1 MAAGSVWPWAGCTL
15 LQDQPPAPVA
25 LLCSGILCASLFQLC
40 GEAGARCCR
49 LVSGQPASPARG
61 SARSEEKVLIHPER
75 LWMDRQRAGACP
87 GSLCGGELLEQ
98 MVGIPRVRG
107 WPAPGRCWLCASGR
121 RMGAAACRLTQTHRR
136 LCWNWLDY
144 SMIQRA
150 HPINFLGFFY
160 SSLILTHKTLSVEQ
174 IYT

>member
-1 MAAGSVWPWAGCTL
+1 MLGHPLCVSFPALWRSWGAVLQAGFRAAGI
-15 LQDQPPAPVA
+15 PA
-25 LLCSGILCASLFQLC
+25 
-40 GEAGARCCR
+40 
-49 LVSGQPASPARG
+49 ASPARG
-61 SARSEEKVLIHPER
+61 SARSEGKVLIHPER
-75 LWMDRQRAGACP
+75 LWMDGQRAGACP

-107 WPAPGRCWLCASGR
+107 WPAPGRCWLCAGGR

-144 SMIQRA
+144 STIQRA

-160 SSLILTHKTLSVEQ
+160 SSLILTRKTLSVEQ